1 MAPSWS
7 PLGLWS
13 FPGLHPQF
21 NSSPGLRVRRGPGPP
36 PSVEPCFCGSFLPE
50 HRAAVPNPTRQEL
63 GSLRAPPA
71 CSLEPTAGYEY
82 SGTSSHPRPP
92 ESEQDLSP
100 RDQALISE
108 TPTGKRKRINYI
120 PMQSG
125 PAWGPVQTGGSW
137 GRRTP
142 SGSQVGLICW
152 APRPP
157 PPSSINLVPVCTRL
171 SHLRT
176 YSLAGRNPMWT
187 PGFPALASTKL
198 PVTPELI

>member
-157 PPSSINLVPVCTRL
+157 PPP
-171 SHLRT
+171 HH
-176 YSLAGRNPMWT
+176 P
-187 PGFPALASTKL
+187 
-198 PVTPELI
+198 